1 MERGNTKKRGN
12 RILEHEIG
20 QHVRLVKEGDARESK
35 QGQKKNSQ
43 KPPTKISSENKPP
56 TTLIPT

>member
-1 MERGNTKKRGN
+1 MERGNMKKRGN

-35 QGQKKNSQ
+35 QGQKK
-43 KPPTKISSENKPP
+43 KFSETTNKNK
-56 TTLIPT
+56 LRK

>member
-1 MERGNTKKRGN
+1 MERGNMKKRGN

-35 QGQKKNSQ
+35 QGQKKSQ
-43 KPPTKISSENKPP
+43 KPPTKISAENKPP

>member
-1 MERGNTKKRGN
+1 MERGNMKKRGN

-35 QGQKKNSQ
+35 QGKK
-43 KPPTKISSENKPP
+43 KFSETTNKNKRRK
-56 TTLIPT
+56 